1 MRTSIFQRVSFF
13 WVQNE
18 QFAKLLAFRSNTYI
32 IMVHEWCL
40 MTFPCSIYI
49 RGCPC
54 TYCFMSLTQI
64 YSKSRMLEIG
74 WWLQGWSVVT
84 FWLPVTAHPSGWF
97 CIPYYFFQFFFR
109 DSRESVVIIYRVIL
123 KIIGSLIPMEFLD
136 YVILMNPEKN
146 LGKNI
151 KNSLNY

>member
-1 MRTSIFQRVSFF
+1 MRTSIFQRVSIF
-13 WVQNE
+13 WVQNG

-97 CIPYYFFQFFFR
+97 CITFLLFFFSILFR
-109 DSRESVVIIYRVIL
+109 DSRESVVIIYWYLQSNFENNWI
-123 KIIGSLIPMEFLD
+123 F
-136 YVILMNPEKN
+136 
-146 LGKNI
+146 
-151 KNSLNY
+151 NSDGVS

>member
-1 MRTSIFQRVSFF
+1 
-13 WVQNE
+13 
-18 QFAKLLAFRSNTYI
+18 
-32 IMVHEWCL
+32 MVLEWCL

-97 CIPYYFFQFFFR
+97 CITYYFLFQFFLEIPVKVWSLFT
-109 DSRESVVIIYRVIL
+109 DIYRVIL
-123 KIIGSLIPMEFLD
+123 KIIESSIPMEFLD
-136 YVILMNPEKN
+136 YVILMNPEKTYAIGSWII
-146 LGKNI
+146 LQRFQL
-151 KNSLNY
+151 STQ